1 MAVSA
6 VPGYQVPFGNLLQK
20 RAQNL
25 RPATSQ
31 RVPLFLACQSTV
43 AMVFP
48 YPIKEGVQSRLPKS
62 GPIWIPDCLFLK
74 LRSRPRQSAPFPF
87 FPWLFSCFGAKASLP
102 KSGFPATRL
111 LGPSWI
117 FPARTGVYLHSPR
130 QKRTKDGGP
139 GARGDGDALGPGE
152 KRLCAHHPTSN

>member
-1 MAVSA
+1 MGPAGRDDELKVVLIATCREPWPSSA

-43 AMVFP
+43 AMVFA

-62 GPIWIPDCLFLK
+62 GPIWIPDCLFLRDTASCDQDLDRV
-74 LRSRPRQSAPFPF
+74 LRFHSSHGSSFALVPRHPCVRA
-87 FPWLFSCFGAKASLP
+87 
-102 KSGFPATRL
+102 GFL
-111 LGPSWI
+111 
-117 FPARTGVYLHSPR
+117 R
-130 QKRTKDGGP
+130 QG
-139 GARGDGDALGPGE
+139 
-152 KRLCAHHPTSN
+152 S